1 VADLDDRHGRVCSF
15 DLDRLPVGSRI
26 VHESGFHGMVRFLAV
41 GRFVCFERFFVHRF
55 PNVPQRH
62 PSYDASGNL
71 ETGRCG
77 SLQGLADV
85 LLRTAPSPKA
95 VSALCR
101 PFHGFPAG
109 RAGHALPSAGP
120 SSLHDRRLRS
130 DQAEAVPPREQ
141 QETHGKGEEYTSVEV
156 HTLKH
161 IADNPGITVTELAR
175 HNGKTK
181 GAISQILKKIE
192 KKGLVCREASNGDNK
207 LPLFLTEKGKELDL
221 AHRNYDMVHA
231 GESMNEVRRLYT
243 PEEMNTAFQVLE
255 TWLEVRRQVEEERK
269 KNKIKQNYPV
279 NRKD

>member
-1 VADLDDRHGRVCSF
+1 MADLDDRHGRVCSF

-41 GRFVCFERFFVHRF
+41 GRFVCLERFFVHRF

-85 LLRTAPSPKA
+85 LLRTVPSPKT

-141 QETHGKGEEYTSVEV
+141 PSGSGLRHGGQVGVSGHASSKLAALPRRRFSDLREV
-156 HTLKH
+156 P
-161 IADNPGITVTELAR
+161 AQAYDRGVPGLLFRESTQRRIPAGPSRCRRDPFR
-175 HNGKTK
+175 H
-181 GAISQILKKIE
+181 Q
-192 KKGLVCREASNGDNK
+192 
-207 LPLFLTEKGKELDL
+207 
-221 AHRNYDMVHA
+221 
-231 GESMNEVRRLYT
+231 
-243 PEEMNTAFQVLE
+243 
-255 TWLEVRRQVEEERK
+255 
-269 KNKIKQNYPV
+269 
-279 NRKD
+279 